1 MKTFKLC
8 TLRILMDESGRDTT
22 IPVQIKDGLTVSTDQ
37 TAQWVAEIVVT
48 DHDQPILQELFAK
61 KLRALIE
68 ITISRPDND
77 PAAMIVTPYEST
89 QLSDGISYLFT
100 GKMVMMKNDL
110 SESIL
115 REVVEDNF
123 TGEDLIQEYKDRRS
137 KRGAHITSIAKETFK
152 QYLKEHPAVVEG

>member
-48 DHDQPILQELFAK
+48 EADQPILKELFEK

-68 ITISRPDND
+68 ITISRRT
-77 PAAMIVTPYEST
+77 MTP
-89 QLSDGISYLFT
+89 
-100 GKMVMMKNDL
+100 
-110 SESIL
+110 
-115 REVVEDNF
+115 
-123 TGEDLIQEYKDRRS
+123 
-137 KRGAHITSIAKETFK
+137 
-152 QYLKEHPAVVEG
+152 PP